1 MGVKQF
7 GARVTRFE
15 DPALLSGRGRY
26 VDDIAPPGVLHACF
40 VRSPTAHAKIRAI
53 DAATAR
59 AMPGVHAV
67 LTAADLPAPMRSER
81 IPTLQAN
88 PAMKLIR
95 TERCLAGD
103 EVCYV
108 GQAVALVIADT
119 RALAEDAAALVNVE
133 YDALPVAAD
142 CRESLKPGSP
152 TAHADLPDNIACAI
166 RVGYGDVDAAFAN
179 ARHAV
184 EEKFWMHRGCGMPIE
199 PRAVVALYDRFDD
212 RLTVWSATQ
221 TPHLGRRILADLL
234 GRDIDTIRM
243 IAPDVGGGFGVKAP
257 FYPEEAAIP
266 AAAVMLGR
274 PVKWTEDRRENF
286 LSATQERDQHWTL
299 AVALDGAGRI
309 LGLRGTSLH
318 DQGAFMPWGI
328 VMPYIA
334 GVAVLGPYAIPSYR
348 LDLTVAINN
357 KVPVAP
363 VRGAGRPQAV
373 FAIERLL
380 DRAARMLDVDRAELR
395 RRNLVQPEQ
404 MPYDTGLVLGGG
416 KAVVVHGGD
425 YPAGQAS
432 AIKASGYD
440 KFPPRQAAARQQGRY
455 IGIGLAN
462 YVEGTGLGP
471 YEGATVR
478 IMPNGRVAVA
488 TGATSQG
495 QGTRT
500 TLAQVVADRLGC
512 RIEDVVVT
520 LSDTAAIPMGVG
532 AFASRQAI
540 AGGSAAHAASLAVR
554 EQVIEVAAQA
564 LGVPASDIEIEDSRA
579 TARTGNRPS
588 LTFGELV
595 RMALGMPGVASKAT
609 GLEHTAYFHPPG
621 YSYCNG
627 THVVEVEVDPMT
639 GGVTLLNYTVA
650 HDSGTVINPMIVD
663 GQVHGGTAHG
673 IGNALFEHMQYDADA
688 NPLSTTLQDYLLPA
702 ATDVPIFKVLHT
714 ETPNPLNPIGVKGA
728 GEGGAIPAPAAIV
741 SAIEDALSP
750 FGVRF
755 SEMPLTPER
764 IVAALRDAGAYEKLS
779 AA

>member
-1 MGVKQF
+1 MGVKHF

-26 VDDIAPPGVLHACF
+26 VDDIAPDGALHACF
-40 VRSPTAHAKIRAI
+40 VRSPMAHAKIRSI
-53 DAATAR
+53 DSAAAQ
-59 AMPGVHAV
+59 AMPGVRAI
-67 LTAADLPAPMRSER
+67 LTPTDLPAPMRQR

-88 PAMKLIR
+88 PAIKLIR
-95 TERCLAGD
+95 TQHCLAVD

-108 GQAVALVIADT
+108 GQAVAVVIADS

-133 YDALPVAAD
+133 YDPLPVVAD
-142 CRESLKPGSP
+142 CREAAKPGARP
-152 TAHADLPDNIACAI
+152 AHTDLADNLACSLRI
-166 RVGYGDVDAAFAN
+166 GYGDVDAAFAR
-179 ARHAV
+179 APHVV
-184 EEKFWMHRGCGMPIE
+184 EEKFWMHRGCGIPIE
-199 PRAVVALYDRFDD
+199 TRAVVAQYDRFDD

-234 GRDIDTIRM
+234 DRDIETIRM
-243 IAPDVGGGFGVKAP
+243 VAPDVGGGFGIKAP
-257 FYPEEAAIP
+257 FYPEEAVIP
-266 AAAVMLGR
+266 AAALMLGR
-274 PVKWTEDRRENF
+274 PVKWSEDRRENF
-286 LSATQERDQHWTL
+286 LSATQERDQYWTM
-299 AVALDGAGRI
+299 AVALDGDGKI
-309 LGLRGTSLH
+309 LGLRGDSLH
-318 DQGAFMPWGI
+318 DQGAYMPWGI

-334 GVAVLGPYAIPSYR
+334 AVAVLGPYAIPAYR
-348 LDLTVAINN
+348 LDLTVAMNN

-373 FAIERLL
+373 FAIERVL
-380 DRAARMLDVDRAELR
+380 DRAAHALGLDRAELR
-395 RRNLVQPEQ
+395 RRNLVTPER

-416 KAVVVHGGD
+416 KPVVFHGGD

-432 AIKASGYD
+432 AIKAARYD
-440 KFPPRQAAARQQGRY
+440 DFPARQSEARKNGRY
-455 IGIGLAN
+455 IGIGIAN

-478 IMPNGRVAVA
+478 VMPNGKVAVA

-500 TLAQVVADRLGC
+500 TLAQVVADGLGC
-512 RIEDVVVT
+512 RLDDVVTT
-520 LSDTAAIPMGVG
+520 LSDTAAIAMGVG

-540 AGGSAAHAASLAVR
+540 AAGSAAHSASLAVR
-554 EQVIEVAAQA
+554 EKIIAVAAKA
-564 LGVPASDIEIEDSRA
+564 LGVAASDIEIEDSRA

-588 LTFGELV
+588 LTFAELA
-595 RMALGMPGVASKAT
+595 RLALGTPGVATETA

-627 THVVEVEVDPMT
+627 THIAEAEVDPMT
-639 GGVTLLNYTVA
+639 GGVTLLRYTIA
-650 HDSGTVINPMIVD
+650 HDSGTIINPMIVD
-663 GQVHGGTAHG
+663 GQVQGGTAHG

-702 ATDVPIFKVLHT
+702 ATDVPMFKVLHT

-728 GEGGAIPAPAAIV
+728 GEGGAIPAPAAII

-755 SEMPLTPER
+755 NEMPLTPEK
-764 IVAALRDAGAYEKLS
+764 IVAALREAGAYEKLS
-779 AA
+779 AP